1 MENRETRVTE
11 SVDLIL
17 SLRPQAAKEA
27 RDGVD
32 RLAERVAPEILD
44 DVRLLVSELVTNSV
58 RHGAVPQD
66 GRIEL
71 RAALT
76 SSAVR
81 VEVVDTGGGFTLA
94 TRTRSA
100 DRAGGWGLYL
110 VQRIASRWGIDSS
123 GGQTTR
129 VWFEI
134 DREPSLSGLTA

>member
-1 MENRETRVTE
+1 VTE

-17 SLRPQAAKEA
+17 FPRPEAAKKA

-32 RLAERVAPEILD
+32 RLADRVAPEILD
-44 DVRLLVSELVTNSV
+44 DVRLLISELVTNSV
-58 RHGAVPQD
+58 RHGAVSED

-81 VEVVDTGGGFTLA
+81 VEVIDSGCGFTLETG
-94 TRTRSA
+94 TRPA
-100 DRAGGWGLYL
+100 DRVGGWGLYL
-110 VQRIASRWGIDSS
+110 VQRIASRWGIDSGS
-123 GGQTTR
+123 DKTTR

>member
-1 MENRETRVTE
+1 MTE
-11 SVDLIL
+11 SVNLIL
-17 SLRPQAAKEA
+17 FPRPEAAKKA
-27 RDGVD
+27 RDGID
-32 RLAERVAPEILD
+32 RLAGRVAPEILN

-58 RHGAVPQD
+58 RHGAVPKD

-81 VEVVDTGGGFTLA
+81 VEVIDSGDGFALPTSPGSPE
-94 TRTRSA
+94 RV
-100 DRAGGWGLYL
+100 GGWGLYL

-123 GGQTTR
+123 GEQTTR

>member
-17 SLRPQAAKEA
+17 FPRPQAAKEA

-81 VEVVDTGGGFTLA
+81 VEVIDTSGGFTSA
-94 TRTRSA
+94 TRTRSEN
-100 DRAGGWGLYL
+100 RAGGWGLYL

-123 GGQTTR
+123 GEQTTR